1 MHGQAL
7 HSLDKSLNH
16 VVNHWRPYAV
26 QQCRSNPQTLTT
38 TVMLNTAVQQKKR
51 KEKTTP
57 FGVNLMR
64 SQVLYRAAQ
73 FALQQNEL
81 FSNMQPETEPVKLKT
96 GHKKAKQLM
105 LKIAH
110 AARKQSSYAQNG
122 SCSKTVSQSCKASP
136 Q

>member
-1 MHGQAL
+1 
-7 HSLDKSLNH
+7 
-16 VVNHWRPYAV
+16 
-26 QQCRSNPQTLTT
+26 
-38 TVMLNTAVQQKKR
+38 MLNTAVQQKKR

-96 GHKKAKQLM
+96 GHAV
-105 LKIAH
+105 
-110 AARKQSSYAQNG
+110 RKQSSL
-122 SCSKTVSQSCKASP
+122 CSK
-136 Q
+136 